1 MTTML
6 NKYKNEL
13 LYTFLIAT
21 YITLSGSSSFILTLW
36 IVSVPLLLLGL
47 NCFLKFKTL
56 PISRRNQ
63 LASIACHL
71 IMLIVTISLHFDIGG
86 VTTGSSTSAVALVM
100 LPILCAAGVITL
112 IALHWLFNF
121 FKYKDVS

>member
-6 NKYKNEL
+6 NKYKYEL

-36 IVSVPLLLLGL
+36 IVSVPLLLLSL

-71 IMLIVTISLHFDIGG
+71 IMLFVTISLHFDIGG
-86 VTTGSSTSAVALVM
+86 VTTGSSTSAIALVM
-100 LPILCAAGVITL
+100 LPILCAAGVIVL
-112 IALHWLFNF
+112 VALHWLFNF
-121 FKYKDVS
+121 LKHKSVS

>member
-6 NKYKNEL
+6 NKYKYEL
-13 LYTFLIAT
+13 LYTFLITT
-21 YITLSGSSSFILTLW
+21 YIALIGSSSFILTLW
-36 IVSVPLLLLGL
+36 TISIPLLLLGL

-86 VTTGSSTSAVALVM
+86 VTTGSSTSAIALVM
-100 LPILCAAGVITL
+100 LPILCAAGL
-112 IALHWLFNF
+112 IALVALHWLFNF
-121 FKYKDVS
+121 LKHKNVS

>member
-6 NKYKNEL
+6 NKYKYEL

-36 IVSVPLLLLGL
+36 IVLVPLLLLSL
-47 NCFLKFKTL
+47 NCFLKFKTQ
-56 PISRRNQ
+56 PISWRNQ

-71 IMLIVTISLHFDIGG
+71 IMLFVTISLHFDIGG
-86 VTTGSSTSAVALVM
+86 VTTGSSTSAITLVM
-100 LPILCAAGVITL
+100 LPILCAAGVIAL
-112 IALHWLFNF
+112 VALHWLFNF
-121 FKYKDVS
+121 LKHKNVI

>member
-1 MTTML
+1 MITML
-6 NKYKNEL
+6 NQYKYEL
-13 LYTFLIAT
+13 LCTFLIAT

-36 IVSVPLLLLGL
+36 IISVPLLLLGL
-47 NCFLKFKTL
+47 NGFLKFKTL

-86 VTTGSSTSAVALVM
+86 VTTGSSTSAIALVM
-100 LPILCAAGVITL
+100 LPILCAAGVIVL
-112 IALHWLFNF
+112 VALHWLFNF
-121 FKYKDVS
+121 LKHKNVS

>member
-1 MTTML
+1 ML
-6 NKYKNEL
+6 NQYKYEL
-13 LYTFLIAT
+13 LCTFLIAT

-36 IVSVPLLLLGL
+36 IISVPLLLLGL
-47 NCFLKFKTL
+47 NGFLKFKTL

-86 VTTGSSTSAVALVM
+86 VTTGSSTSAISLVM
-100 LPILCAAGVITL
+100 LPILCTAGVIVL
-112 IALHWLFNF
+112 VALHWLFNF
-121 FKYKDVS
+121 LKHKNVS